1 MTSAVDRVFWL
12 PDSVASAVDSELRW
26 SHLFVGLEA
35 GSNLQ
40 RMTPPSVR
48 GFVEYLHALE
58 GGEEWAKAGE
68 AGTPGEAADATANAA
83 ELAARLLPVS
93 MRLGRRQRA
102 WDSVDT
108 DSSEFPME
116 SWPVDGSSVALWV
129 IMLLPRFAGGGPE
142 VYHRW
147 RMSIAQL
154 MRADWGVAE
163 HSHGLVEWIAAEL
176 QKTGAITKAP
186 CQACGV
192 RSLAKTTVS
201 CEQPFLLAILPP
213 AAYEADQAGE
223 GGGKNE

>member
-1 MTSAVDRVFWL
+1 M
-12 PDSVASAVDSELRW
+12 
-26 SHLFVGLEA
+26 
-35 GSNLQ
+35 Q
-40 RMTPPSVR
+40 RMAPPSVR

-129 IMLLPRFAGGGPE
+129 IMLLPRFVGGGPE
-142 VYHRW
+142 VYHCW
-147 RMSIAQL
+147 WMSITHLVMAVC
-154 MRADWGVAE
+154 WVAE
-163 HSHGLVEWIAAEL
+163 HSQGLVEWIDAEL
-176 QKTGAITKAP
+176 QKTSSITEAAWKARE
-186 CQACGV
+186 V

-201 CEQPFLLAILPP
+201 CEQPSLLANLPP
-213 AAYEADQAGE
+213 TADKADKAGK
-223 GGGKNE
+223 GGGKKE